1 VRLPIERSAC
11 AKVILFGEHAVVY
24 ERPAIA
30 LPVRG
35 LRTIASIKQ
44 RGGPFEIHALD
55 INHVVRLPNIPPT
68 EMRKPHP
75 LALIAWLTLRHIGA
89 KPPRALIETRSR
101 IPVGSNLG
109 SGAAIS
115 VALARALAAYCG
127 RELTADEAS
136 ALAFEVERQHHGS
149 PSGIDNTV
157 IAFEQPV
164 YFVKGREITPL
175 GDLPALPLVIADTG
189 KSTPT
194 RIPVSD
200 VRAAYT
206 ADPDGMSA
214 RFDGIAAIVA
224 RGRDALRTGD
234 FEALG
239 RLMDENHRALQALT
253 VSSPELDKLCD
264 VARAAGALGAK
275 MSGGGRGGNMI
286 ALARD
291 SAHALALRDALLTA
305 GARRVFSG

>member
-1 VRLPIERSAC
+1 VAAPIERSAC

-30 LPVRG
+30 LPVPG
-35 LRTIASIKQ
+35 LRTVASI
-44 RGGPFEIHALD
+44 RRRSGPFEIQALD
-55 INHVVRLPNIPPT
+55 INHVVRLPAIPPT

-89 KPPRALIETRSR
+89 KPPRALIQTRSS

-127 RELTADEAS
+127 RELKPDEAS
-136 ALAFEVERQHHGS
+136 QLAFEVERQHHGS

-157 IAFEQPV
+157 IAHEQPV
-164 YFVKGREITPL
+164 WFVKNREVTPL
-175 GDLPALPLVIADTG
+175 GDLPPLALVIADTG

-194 RIPVSD
+194 RVPVGD
-200 VRAAYT
+200 VRAAHE
-206 ADPDGMSA
+206 AEPA
-214 RFDGIAAIVA
+214 RVGAIFDEIGAITT
-224 RGRDALRTGD
+224 RGRDALRAGD
-234 FEALG
+234 AALIG
-239 RLMDENHRALQALT
+239 QLMDENHRALQTLT
-253 VSSPELDKLCD
+253 VSSPELDALCEA
-264 VARAAGALGAK
+264 ARAAGALGAK
-275 MSGGGRGGNMI
+275 MSGGGRGGNML

-291 SAHALALRDALLTA
+291 EGHAAALREALLAA
-305 GARRVFSG
+305 GAKRVFGG